1 MHSRWAN
8 AGFPHRRDES
18 FFQCGL
24 GHCLHAHAVR
34 AESLA
39 PPRTR
44 TTARHCLAAQQS
56 VTTARETCCKTG
68 PAMPRASRRA
78 QRLRRGATLAHA
90 SAVTTKWR
98 TAGRLSHALRRACLA
113 RVLQN
118 TRQRWCRLAATNR
131 RQEGW
136 PVSGPRVRRHC
147 CARASPCRRGELLR
161 GRGTSTHAPWPT
173 RRNSFGSTKD
183 YAAAVAPSSMK
194 RAPRGG
200 VVPHPGGNYAA
211 AGPHSPNSPW
221 ATRRSSFG
229 PARKVFRRR
238 LHFAHEPWA
247 LRRTSFG
254 AQGSRSKTIPPRCT
268 FSSQNMGRTA
278 E

>member
-1 MHSRWAN
+1 MHCSWAN
-8 AGFPHRRDES
+8 AGFPHRRGES

-173 RRNSFGSTKD
+173 RRTSFGSTTPTPPPWRLPPRTVRH
-183 YAAAVAPSSMK
+183 AVGSCPIHEDTTSP
-194 RAPRGG
+194 RCHTPPILRGHRGG
-200 VVPHPGGNYAA
+200 VVSGPLGNYSAAVSTLPMNRWPCGGVA
-211 AGPHSPNSPW
+211 AGP
-221 ATRRSSFG
+221 R
-229 PARKVFRRR
+229 VV
-238 LHFAHEPWA
+238 
-247 LRRTSFG
+247 
-254 AQGSRSKTIPPRCT
+254 RSKTTPPRRP
-268 FSSQNMGRTA
+268 FSALNVGGTA
-278 E
+278 G